1 MTTET
6 VTHQKI
12 AETYRL
18 DFLPSYHKG
27 EVTLK
32 AFPATAVFIMLH

>member
-1 MTTET
+1 MATET
-6 VTHQKI
+6 VTCQKI
-12 AETYRL
+12 AEADRL

-32 AFPATAVFIMLH
+32 ASLATAVFIMPH